1 MCTMKPV
8 IGIIVCGLMD
18 DRQFVT
24 NAYIQS
30 IKYAKGVPLL
40 LPLVRSDE
48 ALQTYCSLC
57 DGFLFCGGNDITPLL
72 FGKEPAKGLGT
83 TNITLDIFQLRL
95 LRAILKTKKPLLAI
109 CRGMQVLNVACGGT
123 LLQDIDTSLHA
134 PINHMQLSA
143 SRSEISH
150 KVLVA
155 KGSILSSITGSSLY
169 TNSFHHQAVDS
180 LGKGL
185 VPTARTSDSII
196 EAIELSAHPFALGVQ
211 WHPECMYRTSPVM
224 RDLFASF
231 ITACRK

>member
-1 MCTMKPV
+1 M
-8 IGIIVCGLMD
+8 
-18 DRQFVT
+18 Q
-24 NAYIQS
+24 
-30 IKYAKGVPLL
+30 KGVPLL

-57 DGFLFCGGNDITPLL
+57 DGFLFCGGNDITPTSVWKRT
-72 FGKEPAKGLGT
+72 GKRTGGNQHHTGYFSTSPSARHSK
-83 TNITLDIFQLRL
+83 NQKR
-95 LRAILKTKKPLLAI
+95 PLLAI

-185 VPTARTSDSII
+185 VPTARTSDGII

-211 WHPECMYRTSPVM
+211 WHPECMYLS
-224 RDLFASF
+224 S
-231 ITACRK
+231 RKN

>member
-1 MCTMKPV
+1 
-8 IGIIVCGLMD
+8 
-18 DRQFVT
+18 
-24 NAYIQS
+24 
-30 IKYAKGVPLL
+30 
-40 LPLVRSDE
+40 
-48 ALQTYCSLC
+48 
-57 DGFLFCGGNDITPLL
+57 
-72 FGKEPAKGLGT
+72 
-83 TNITLDIFQLRL
+83 
-95 LRAILKTKKPLLAI
+95 
-109 CRGMQVLNVACGGT
+109 
-123 LLQDIDTSLHA
+123 
-134 PINHMQLSA
+134 MQLSA

-185 VPTARTSDSII
+185 VPTARTSDGII